1 MDTNS
6 ASRPGLLQP
15 GRTITR
21 NSCSPGWIWRI
32 HADCSCTGKCYVY
45 GMIGEIQRLTF
56 ALKLMFIIDLHR
68 SYPSASITNHQH
80 FLVPW
85 ILVTQLGDDTLL
97 RCNQRQLFFFCS
109 TGYLAGELVLFVS
122 AKEFDFSIVWCMM
135 VIICNYLCDP
145 GMMQLI
151 LHDSVLENSWETT
164 SIPQSLEMIG
174 LPAKTVPL
182 HPAPTA
188 HAAAKQTNSVSSV
201 ACCLKIWVLEV
212 GWWEKQ
218 CHNLRVT
225 LG

>member
-32 HADCSCTGKCYVY
+32 HADCSCTGECYVY
-45 GMIGEIQRLTF
+45 GIIGEIQRLTF

-85 ILVTQLGDDTLL
+85 FLVTQLGDDTLL
-97 RCNQRQLFFFCS
+97 RKDQWKLFFFCS
-109 TGYLAGELVLFVS
+109 TGYLATGSWSCIVS

-135 VIICNYLCDP
+135 VSMRPRNDAIDSSS
-145 GMMQLI
+145 
-151 LHDSVLENSWETT
+151 DSVLENFGET
-164 SIPQSLEMIG
+164 IPKSLEILG
-174 LPAKTVPL
+174 VLPAKTVPL

-225 LG
+225 LD